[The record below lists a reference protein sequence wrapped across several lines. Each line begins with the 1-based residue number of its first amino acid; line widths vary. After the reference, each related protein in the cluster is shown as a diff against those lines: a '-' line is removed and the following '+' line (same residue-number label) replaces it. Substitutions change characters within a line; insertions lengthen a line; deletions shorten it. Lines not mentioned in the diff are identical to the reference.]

1 MAVYQ
6 SIIQLNVALM
16 YLKCNPCAQ
25 TETMNYE
32 SPPLNVSADHI
43 CDNVTFANLINCSVL
58 QFLL

>member
-1 MAVYQ
+1 
-6 SIIQLNVALM
+6 
-16 YLKCNPCAQ
+16 
-25 TETMNYE
+25 MNYE